1 MNKKNILIAVLF
13 MVMCF
18 SIFQGFNSVNNSKN
32 NTEIE
37 KTKTITTKNPD
48 GTTTTQVI
56 KENSEPK
63 EELKY
68 YDNVVDAVR
77 NCKYSDKQYKNF
89 SKENILV
96 LEENDN
102 ACVVLANIND
112 KNDAILYYELEKKC
126 ESNKIFYSSPISAGK
141 SSWKA
146 NKMDLHGTFLVKDTM
161 NLNEKIIDD
170 LKTFSN
176 DFLEKNQLSFW
187 GIADDE
193 R

>member
-1 MNKKNILIAVLF
+1 M
-13 MVMCF
+13 
-18 SIFQGFNSVNNSKN
+18 
-32 NTEIE
+32 
-37 KTKTITTKNPD
+37 
-48 GTTTTQVI
+48 
-56 KENSEPK
+56 
-63 EELKY
+63 KY

-89 SKENILV
+89 SEENILV

-112 KNDAILYYELEKKC
+112 KNDAILYYELNKKF
-126 ESNKIFYSSPISAGK
+126 ESNKIFYSPPISAGK

-176 DFLEKNQLSFW
+176 DFLGKNQLSFW

-193 R
+193 RLLNLKINGFAPTKVIETKMDGDTVYLWYYKHLEVDLNNTKNIKIEF